1 MFGSKSSKVDG
12 RRVLLLLAVV
22 GMCSVGYS
30 QRAATP
36 ADGTPIAANRA
47 ATSSA
52 ASSTTPQTRAAIPT
66 PAEYV
71 VGEADSLHI
80 SVWKEPELTTDVVV
94 RPDGDISM
102 SLAGDVRASGMTP
115 KQIEKVLADRLSAYI
130 LNPQVH
136 VNVTEIRSKVVYVT
150 GEVNHPGGYPLLFPT
165 TVLQILARAGGL
177 TQFAHKNKVFVLRAS
192 GQSQERFEFNYQQ
205 VLKGTNPAQNIILQP
220 GDTIVV
226 P

>member
-1 MFGSKSSKVDG
+1 MFGSTHSYHLG
-12 RRVLLLLAVV
+12 RLTALLITVL
-22 GMCSVGYS
+22 GTCSIGYC

-36 ADGTPIAANRA
+36 TDGTAMAANRA
-47 ATSSA
+47 AANSA
-52 ASSTTPQTRAAIPT
+52 TATTPQ
-66 PAEYV
+66 PAPPSTSEYV
-71 VGEADSLHI
+71 VGEADLLHI

-94 RPDGDISM
+94 RPDGSISM
-102 SLAGDVRASGMTP
+102 SLAGDVKASGMTP
-115 KQIEKVLADRLSAYI
+115 RQIEKVLADRLSAYI

-165 TVLQILARAGGL
+165 TVLQIIARAGGL
-177 TQFAHKNKVFVLRAS
+177 TQFAHKNKVYVLRAS
-192 GQSQERFEFNYQQ
+192 GQAQQRFEFNYQQ
-205 VLKGTNPAQNIILQP
+205 VVKGTNPAQNITLKP